1 MDILVKRTLRPR
13 RWGGVAVFACLVG
26 TLLWVERRL
35 EGPPVAPAPVAV
47 AGDASF
53 AGADP
58 DAAIDADSF
67 HSSASTLIP
76 HLSGA
81 LRLNL
86 HEAAKDSHDGATLY
100 DATPGAAR

>member
-26 TLLWVERRL
+26 AVLWFERRA
-35 EGPPVAPAPVAV
+35 EAPTVAPAPLAV

-53 AGADP
+53 ASAEP
-58 DAAIDADSF
+58 DAVVYAGSF
-67 HSSASTLIP
+67 HSSASTLMP
-76 HLSGA
+76 HTTGA
-81 LRLNL
+81 VRLDL

-100 DATPGAAR
+100 DAKPGATR